1 MTATGS
7 AARYSQWPPD
17 AVAAVER
24 AIAVH
29 GGRARW
35 ERVQAIRLDLETLGG
50 LLPLAKGYRRTFA
63 APRSIETLPHRRTTI
78 FHGYPDGD
86 HRGRFVD
93 GDVAIERAGD
103 GGVVEASARHRDT
116 FGGLAKNRRW
126 RPLDALYFF
135 GYALWHYHVVPF
147 TLPEARFV
155 RLLRHSRRLPG
166 VEVIFPADVPTH
178 SARQRF
184 FFGAD
189 GRIAR
194 HDYVAEVVGV
204 WARACHFWQD
214 YEAAS
219 GIGLSIA
226 MRRRV
231 VWRAFGHPTPL
242 TVLHARFASAQ
253 VQ

>member
-1 MTATGS
+1 MTATP
-7 AARYSQWPPD
+7 AAPRYAEWPPD

-35 ERVQAIRLDLETLGG
+35 QSIRAIHLDLAALGG
-50 LLPLAKGYRRTFA
+50 LLPVAKGYRRTFG
-63 APRSIETLPHRRTTI
+63 APRSIETQPHRRTTI
-78 FHGYPDGD
+78 FHGYPDQD

-93 GDVAIERAGD
+93 GDVAIERIGD
-103 GGVVEASARHRDT
+103 GSVVEASARHRET
-116 FGGLAKNRRW
+116 FNGAAKNRRW

-155 RLLRHSRRLPG
+155 RLLRHRRGLPG
-166 VEVIFPADVPTH
+166 VEVAFAPDVPTH

-189 GRIAR
+189 GRIVR
-194 HDYVAEVVGV
+194 HDYVAEVVGA
-204 WARACHFWQD
+204 WARGCHFWLD
-214 YEAAS
+214 YETPR
-219 GIGLSIA
+219 GGGLPIA

-231 VWRAFGHPTPL
+231 VWRLFGRPTPL
-242 TVLHARFASAQ
+242 TVLRARFASAQ
-253 VQ
+253 IQ